1 MRDRHLW
8 CHWCDRC
15 QLSFALPLM
24 CTRRQSSVDP
34 KRWPSLICN
43 NYWNTLSI
51 TWVMRDFWVRYY
63 KFRVSCAK
71 CEVSVKSADYGL
83 DSGLLWTQGQST
95 APSDRWYIC
104 YLCDFGLTSHWWRYV
119 WVVCDVW
126 VDDLFVMS
134 SHWSH
139 VFGKWRQTLGQTLL

>member
-83 DSGLLWTQGQST
+83 DSGLLWTVVDSRPVNSPERSMIYLLSLRLWSDITLMAICMSGMWCMSGWLVCYVQSLV
-95 APSDRWYIC
+95 SR
-104 YLCDFGLTSHWWRYV
+104 FR
-119 WVVCDVW
+119 
-126 VDDLFVMS
+126 
-134 SHWSH
+134 
-139 VFGKWRQTLGQTLL
+139 